1 MCYSAQIKA
10 EYKKFVRMFGALM
23 SLRDFARLYQQREV
37 DARIKI
43 PKSMDALFMAPQSDL
58 EVEIRGCIAEI
69 PAAGHDRCIIP
80 IRPEHVD
87 AWLRP
92 DRKDLAA
99 QYAILDDRERPFYEH
114 RLAA

>member
-80 IRPEHVD
+80 IRPKP

-92 DRKDLAA
+92 DCSNLAA
-99 QYAILDDRERPFYEH
+99 QYSILDDRERPFYER